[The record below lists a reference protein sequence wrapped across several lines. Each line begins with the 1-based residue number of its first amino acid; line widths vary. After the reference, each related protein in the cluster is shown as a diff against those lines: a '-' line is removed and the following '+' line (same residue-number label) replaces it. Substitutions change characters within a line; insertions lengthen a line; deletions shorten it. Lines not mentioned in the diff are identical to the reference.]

1 MTRFHESVASLP
13 ATSEG
18 NGIFD
23 VTVISPGWGSSGY
36 YSESMLREFGPK
48 VFTKNRPLF
57 ANHASEDEFMNG
69 RDVTKIWAKIHE
81 DARWED
87 GRVKAKIMVPNA
99 EKREFV
105 ENFMETIGLS
115 ISVEGESVEGEAEGR
130 TGQIVES
137 LNPNDRYAS
146 LDFVVAAGR
155 GGRVEKVVL
164 ESFRAAEAADE
175 STHAESSAEAEKRK
189 AGLIME
195 EQLKALTTVV
205 EALVARYDA
214 AEKRVAEAAEAQAKA
229 EADKVNQFDAFA
241 AVEQV
246 TEAKLVPALHK
257 RVVEAIKGGN
267 RNIEALIADAKEIQG
282 DLDSLRESDENV
294 RVNES
299 ASPKAADVASLGIFG
314 GSR

>member
-1 MTRFHESVASLP
+1 
-13 ATSEG
+13 
-18 NGIFD
+18 
-23 VTVISPGWGSSGY
+23 
-36 YSESMLREFGPK
+36 
-48 VFTKNRPLF
+48 
-57 ANHASEDEFMNG
+57 
-69 RDVTKIWAKIHE
+69 
-81 DARWED
+81 
-87 GRVKAKIMVPNA
+87 
-99 EKREFV
+99 
-105 ENFMETIGLS
+105 
-115 ISVEGESVEGEAEGR
+115 
-130 TGQIVES
+130 
-137 LNPNDRYAS
+137 
-146 LDFVVAAGR
+146 
-155 GGRVEKVVL
+155 
-164 ESFRAAEAADE
+164 
-175 STHAESSAEAEKRK
+175 
-189 AGLIME
+189 ME